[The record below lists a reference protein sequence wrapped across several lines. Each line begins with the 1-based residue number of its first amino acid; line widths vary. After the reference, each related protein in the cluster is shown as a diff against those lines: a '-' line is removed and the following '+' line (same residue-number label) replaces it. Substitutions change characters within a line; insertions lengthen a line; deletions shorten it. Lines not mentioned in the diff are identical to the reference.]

1 MPIEHARISTA
12 AMSEVRAAFKVY
24 CQAVAISDLSF
35 SSQAHYV
42 DLANNFVRWL
52 EFEFE
57 PGSRKAPYVRKKVD
71 KALPQQSETGA

>member
-1 MPIEHARISTA
+1 
-12 AMSEVRAAFKVY
+12 
-24 CQAVAISDLSF
+24 
-35 SSQAHYV
+35 V